1 MTEAS
6 TETTAA
12 ETQTQGQPPAG
23 EKAPEKP
30 SETDGKDWKAE
41 AEKWKSLS
49 RKNEDTAKAN
59 AAAAKRLEEIEAA
72 NASELDKAVAKAR
85 DEGRAEVQSAANARL
100 ISAEARA
107 LAAEVKFRNPTLA
120 VKAIDL
126 SGVSVSDDGTV
137 DVAAIRSA
145 LSDLAKADPYLV
157 DDGKTPRPKPDDAQ
171 GRPPATP
178 VANVTPGMGRLREAY
193 AEKTPPKH

>member
-6 TETTAA
+6 TEPTAPEA
-12 ETQTQGQPPAG
+12 QTQG

-30 SETDGKDWKAE
+30 TETDGKDWKAE

-137 DVAAIRSA
+137 DVAAIRTA
-145 LSDLAKADPYLV
+145 LGDLAKADPYLV

-171 GRPPATP
+171 GRPPAAP